1 MQAQPELMRQHEAY
15 KAVRERL
22 FSKPKPKPAPA
33 LSVLRDYDAHVRAF
47 RDWCALR
54 DRLKAASTSST
65 ISVSF
70 GPYASCSAPVA
81 LEEDTEIVTP
91 RRFMKDICLEVLE
104 RFPGV
109 TLEDVKGRRRNRY
122 IVAARHACMHAI
134 HCERK
139 DISFP
144 VLGRFFER
152 DHTSCMAAVRNIE
165 GGKVWTGHPPPQSVP
180 TARKADLSAEEIEF
194 LRRISIGQS
203 LKSGKTKDRSQERP
217 RARMRNAG
225 FAEYSERSRRWLI
238 TPAGLEA
245 LKKAKES
252 A

>member
-22 FSKPKPKPAPA
+22 FSKPKPAPA

-54 DRLKAASTSST
+54 DKLKAASTSST

-70 GPYASCSAPVA
+70 GPYASCSVPVVMEEVAEPVA
-81 LEEDTEIVTP
+81 T
-91 RRFMKDICLEVLE
+91 RRSMKDICLDVLK

-109 TLEDVKGRRRNRY
+109 GLEDLRGRRRDRY
-122 IVAARHACMHAI
+122 VVAARHTCMYAI
-134 HCERK
+134 YAERK
-139 DISFP
+139 DIPFTM
-144 VLGRFFER
+144 LGRFFER
-152 DHTSCMAAVRNIE
+152 DHTSCLAAVRNIE
-165 GGKVWTGHPPPQSVP
+165 NGKAWPNLKSPSVVVP
-180 TARKADLSAEEIEF
+180 RKELSLEELEF
-194 LRRISIGQS
+194 LQLIRDGKP
-203 LKSGKTKDRSQERP
+203 LPSGVAKDRSQERP
-217 RARMRNAG
+217 RARMRNIG
-225 FAEYSERSRRWLI
+225 FAEYSERLRRWVI

-245 LKKAKES
+245 LKRAEES